1 MGSYGDRLL
10 RCVGC
15 GKEGKYLADEFLK
28 GAEPLT
34 DCDFAGGLLCNVC
47 LDNSM
52 NGQTHAAAAA
62 EFDGGDFAILDG
74 GDLGVDDDSPWKGKG
89 SRDLE
94 DRSRAA
100 ELKLSAET
108 YSSGKPYAS
117 SGSNKRDGKPGSSL
131 PIVPEGS
138 CSGSQPVT
146 GNDALKEDDEE
157 EVGDKDGSQPSEVMA
172 KAKRPRHG
180 MPEVLS

>member
-1 MGSYGDRLL
+1 
-10 RCVGC
+10 VGC
-15 GKEGKYLADEFLK
+15 GKEGKCLADEFLK

-34 DCDFAGGLLCNVC
+34 DCDFAGGPLCNVC
-47 LDNSM
+47 LNNEL
-52 NGQTHAAAAA
+52 NGQTHTAAEA

-117 SGSNKRDGKPGSSL
+117 SGSTTLRGGKPRSDATLVDDGLSG
-131 PIVPEGS
+131 PIGQHVGP
-138 CSGSQPVT
+138 SGSQPVT

-157 EVGDKDGSQPSEVMA
+157 EEGDKDGSQPSEVMA